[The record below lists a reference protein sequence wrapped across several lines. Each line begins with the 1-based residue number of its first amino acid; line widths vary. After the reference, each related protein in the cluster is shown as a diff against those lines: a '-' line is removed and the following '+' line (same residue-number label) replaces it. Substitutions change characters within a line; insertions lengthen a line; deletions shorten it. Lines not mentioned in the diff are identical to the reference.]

1 MQKEVLKP
9 QFSISSDPLYG
20 FSNSRLLIETE
31 AENYNSHNFN
41 IGLALSSII
50 PTGGTISLSLSNSIT
65 FGMMDEIFL
74 NNPVFSLGFSQPLFV
89 NEGLLNN
96 SGYKAEAIMPG
107 LNRGMAHLEMI
118 KSTNQ
123 QVLELV
129 SDYYTLLI
137 DERKLKSI
145 KQKVNV
151 YMRELKLYEI
161 RREQGSLSVTD
172 YWEKELEVK
181 DLEKEV
187 FDQEF
192 ILSVG
197 EKRLGSLIGLN
208 TVDMNIFLEDTIPP
222 IEIPEEILF
231 EESLAYR
238 IGNIKAQLNYL
249 AIQTEMKNYA
259 PTLGFDISIKPQY
272 SVLHSGSE
280 KFTESITNLW
290 DSNSWIEYS
299 GSIVFSLPVYM
310 RKQGQLKRMAL
321 IREAEIAELELKES
335 KISLSNE
342 KNELIEKIYYLKTKE
357 QLLTEQVEYYL
368 RRKFEKEKLLEI
380 NESSTLEFE
389 IVKVDVD
396 SAKAELFSNSVEI
409 FLSILELYNLNGIS
423 IYNLFLT
430 RL

>member
-1 MQKEVLKP
+1 M
-9 QFSISSDPLYG
+9 
-20 FSNSRLLIETE
+20 
-31 AENYNSHNFN
+31 
-41 IGLALSSII
+41 
-50 PTGGTISLSLSNSIT
+50 
-65 FGMMDEIFL
+65 
-74 NNPVFSLGFSQPLFV
+74 
-89 NEGLLNN
+89 
-96 SGYKAEAIMPG
+96 
-107 LNRGMAHLEMI
+107 
-118 KSTNQ
+118 
-123 QVLELV
+123 
-129 SDYYTLLI
+129 
-137 DERKLKSI
+137 
-145 KQKVNV
+145 
-151 YMRELKLYEI
+151 
-161 RREQGSLSVTD
+161 
-172 YWEKELEVK
+172 
-181 DLEKEV
+181 
-187 FDQEF
+187 
-192 ILSVG
+192 
-197 EKRLGSLIGLN
+197 
-208 TVDMNIFLEDTIPP
+208 
-222 IEIPEEILF
+222 
-231 EESLAYR
+231 
-238 IGNIKAQLNYL
+238 NYL

-259 PTLGFDISIKPQY
+259 PTLGFDLSIKPQY

-335 KISLSNE
+335 KISLKNE